1 MLSLHRL
8 WSASYLLMPASK
20 FSPASTHYIFQ
31 ARGSVDGTYDRME
44 YDSNN
49 YEINRTY
56 DAMEYEKVESGEYEY
71 DVCYEKHNN
80 AMMISWTTAEDV
92 AFEFTTRLRMTKM
105 ELKMTS
111 MKMTTTMLGMMSMNY
126 YL

>member
-1 MLSLHRL
+1 
-8 WSASYLLMPASK
+8 MPASK

-80 AMMISWTTAEDV
+80 AMMISLTTAEDV

>member
-1 MLSLHRL
+1 
-8 WSASYLLMPASK
+8 
-20 FSPASTHYIFQ
+20 
-31 ARGSVDGTYDRME
+31 
-44 YDSNN
+44 
-49 YEINRTY
+49 
-56 DAMEYEKVESGEYEY
+56 MEYEKVEEELTSQKTKQMVMDEDDG
-71 DVCYEKHNN
+71 DDGDGDDDDGVGNRDNDKNWDKCNNEKHNN

-111 MKMTTTMLGMMSMNY
+111 MKMTTTMLGMMSVNY